1 MGSSGITKKMKY
13 GTSIK
18 RRDILLV
25 RFPFTDFREF
35 KQRPVL
41 VLSNDTFN
49 KKTQDLVVC
58 AITSQL
64 KRKHYSVRITNKDLE
79 DGKLLKDS
87 LIKLAHIATINK
99 SIVIK
104 KIGRIN
110 EETFKKAK
118 QSLQKLLG

>member
-1 MGSSGITKKMKY
+1 MRY

-18 RRDILLV
+18 QRDILLARV
-25 RFPFTDFREF
+25 PFTDFRKF

-41 VLSNDTFN
+41 VLSNDTLN

-64 KRKHYSVRITNKDLE
+64 KRKHYSVRITNNDLE

-87 LIKLAHIATINK
+87 LIKLHSLSVK
-99 SIVIK
+99 SVV
-104 KIGRIN
+104 GVN
-110 EETFKKAK
+110 AACFA
-118 QSLQKLLG
+118 

>member
-1 MGSSGITKKMKY
+1 MRY

-18 RRDILLV
+18 QRDILLV
-25 RFPFTDFREF
+25 RFPFTDFRKF

-64 KRKHYSVRITNKDLE
+64 KRKQYGVRITNKDLE

-87 LIKLAHIATINK
+87 LIKLTNIATINK
-99 SIVIK
+99 GIVIK

-110 EETFKKAK
+110 EETFKKVK
-118 QSLQKLLG
+118 QNLQKLLG